1 MKNKLFKFILTI
13 CLILVFPM
21 LVNADMG
28 APESYQYDV
37 IITNPNGAAATTWE
51 GGKEV
56 EVIVPYNEVVTV
68 NFEYQHEGKFTLSV
82 DYNDKYLEIDAKDV
96 MIYSNEID
104 FSKMSKNKDGD
115 RYLLIEDVEMYKGP
129 SIVYGKIENSS
140 IPKDTYLDFEY
151 SFDPMEGIGRMWI
164 YTEYNGIKGWVY
176 VYGLKGFSPYES
188 IDTISAV
195 VVMKEPKTT
204 FLATDINLYTNLND
218 MFEENREIA
227 GTIKGGQFISYT
239 TYAYPMPKCTAM
251 YVTVDGIS
259 GWLFTSYYNGP
270 GVTITTD
277 EYEGELLVI
286 KKDGIKVY
294 ENYNDTTPVNGIT
307 IPYLTKIDFDYEIVT
322 NADIY
327 SNLGMK
333 YRITYKGK
341 QYWISGK
348 ETDFAEIYEWNAD
361 STVNAKSEIT
371 MYKYN
376 NKSEKLDI
384 TIAKGSK
391 LSYISEEYSTEDI
404 PNITDESSIERSF
417 VLVEYEGVIGW
428 VSKEDVT
435 YEFVPVDPDKPEEP
449 TEEPDKPE
457 EKEEE
462 KGGKSM
468 TPLET
473 ALICIGGAVIL
484 AITTV
489 VVIVLFNKKKKDD
502 EPSIVQINE
511 PSDATI
517 EHRELIRLL
526 DEALKKEHIDS
537 DATIEHKEL
546 VRLLDEALK
555 EEHVDSAATM
565 EHKELVRLLDEAL
578 ELDKHIDSDATIEH
592 KELVKL
598 LDKALEKEYVPS
610 DATIEHKELV
620 RLLDEALKK
629 EHIDSDATIE
639 HKELVRLLDEA
650 LKAEHVDSDATI
662 EHKELVRLLDE
673 ALELDKHIDSD
684 ATIEHKELVRLLDEA
699 LKKEEKEAKKPAAPK
714 KPAAKKNNKKKKTN
728 KK

>member
-13 CLILVFPM
+13 CLILVFPV

-28 APESYQYDV
+28 APESYEYEV
-37 IITNPNGAAATTWE
+37 IITNPNGATATTWE

-68 NFEYQHEGKFTLSV
+68 TFEHQHEGKITLSV
-82 DYNDKYLEIDAKDV
+82 NYNDNYLELNAEDV
-96 MIYSNEID
+96 MIYSTEID
-104 FSKMSKNKDGD
+104 FSKMEKNKDGD
-115 RYLLIEDVEMYKGP
+115 RYLLLEDVEMYKGP
-129 SIVYGKIENSS
+129 SIVYGKIENTL

-176 VYGLKGFSPYES
+176 VYGLAGYSPYES
-188 IDTISAV
+188 KNTISAV
-195 VVMKEPKTT
+195 VVMKEPETT
-204 FLATDINLYTNLND
+204 FLAADVNLYTNLND
-218 MFEENREIA
+218 LYEENQEIA

-239 TYAYPMPKCTAM
+239 TYIYPGPKCTAM

-259 GWLFTSYYNGP
+259 GWLFSYYYNGP
-270 GVTITTD
+270 GETITAD

-286 KKDGIKVY
+286 KKDGLKVY
-294 ENYNDTTPVNGIT
+294 ENYNDTTPVSGVT
-307 IPYLTKIDFDYEIVT
+307 IPYLTKLDFDYEIIT
-322 NADIY
+322 SAENY
-327 SNLGMK
+327 NNLDMK
-333 YRITYKGK
+333 YHITYQGK
-341 QYWISGK
+341 KYWISGK
-348 ETDFAEIYEWNAD
+348 ETDFAEIYSWNAEN
-361 STVNAKSEIT
+361 TVNAKSEIS

-404 PNITDESSIERSF
+404 PNITNESSMERSF
-417 VLVEYEGVIGW
+417 VLVEYDGVIGW

-457 EKEEE
+457 EEEEE

-502 EPSIVQINE
+502 EPSIVQVNE

-555 EEHVDSAATM
+555 AEHVDSAATM

-598 LDKALEKEYVPS
+598 LDQALEKEHIDS

-699 LKKEEKEAKKPAAPK
+699 LKKEEKPAAPK
-714 KPAAKKNNKKKKTN
+714 KPAAKKSNKKKKTN

>member
-37 IITNPNGAAATTWE
+37 IITNPNGAVATTWE
-51 GGKEV
+51 GGQEV

-140 IPKDTYLDFEY
+140 IPKGTYLDFEY

-164 YTEYNGIKGWVY
+164 YTEYNGTKGWVY

-188 IDTISAV
+188 IDRISAV

-239 TYAYPMPKCTAM
+239 TYTYPVPKCTAM

-259 GWLFTSYYNGP
+259 GWLLTSYYNGP

-294 ENYNDTTPVNGIT
+294 ENYNDTTPVNGVT

-457 EKEEE
+457 EKEE

-598 LDKALEKEYVPS
+598 LDQALEKE
-610 DATIEHKELV
+610 
-620 RLLDEALKK
+620 
-629 EHIDSDATIE
+629 
-639 HKELVRLLDEA
+639 
-650 LKAEHVDSDATI
+650 
-662 EHKELVRLLDE
+662 
-673 ALELDKHIDSD
+673 
-684 ATIEHKELVRLLDEA
+684 
-699 LKKEEKEAKKPAAPK
+699 EKEVKKPAAPK

>member
-1 MKNKLFKFILTI
+1 MKNKIVKFILTMF
-13 CLILVFPM
+13 LLLAFPI

-28 APESYQYDV
+28 APESYQYTV
-37 IITNPNGAAATTWE
+37 IVNNPNGITATSWE

-56 EVIVPYNEVVTV
+56 EIVIPYNAKLKVTFEYERNGVLYLSAEYNENYIEVPSTEVVI
-68 NFEYQHEGKFTLSV
+68 FDEK
-82 DYNDKYLEIDAKDV
+82 
-96 MIYSNEID
+96 ID
-104 FSKMSKNKDGD
+104 FSTLSKNKDGD
-115 RYLLIEDVEMYKGP
+115 RYLTLYETTMYKGP
-129 SIVYGKIENSS
+129 SILYGEIENST
-140 IPKDTYLDFEY
+140 IPAETYLDFEY
-151 SFDPMEGIGRMWI
+151 SFDPSEGIGRMWI

-176 VYGLKGFSPYES
+176 VYSLGGYSPYENRLE
-188 IDTISAV
+188 IPAV
-195 VVMKEPKTT
+195 TVTKEAKTT
-204 FLATDINLYTNLND
+204 FLATDVTIYKSLKD
-218 MFEENREIA
+218 QFEENRETI
-227 GTIKGGQFISYT
+227 GTAKGGQFISYT
-239 TYAYPMPKCTAM
+239 TYTYPYAKSTAM
-251 YVTVDGIS
+251 YVTIDGVS
-259 GWLFTSYYNGP
+259 GWIYTHYYNGP
-270 GVTITTD
+270 GETITAD
-277 EYEGELLVI
+277 ETEGELLVI

-294 ENYNDTTPVNGIT
+294 ENYNDTTPVSGIT
-307 IPYLTKIDFDYEIVT
+307 IPYLTKLKYNYEIVT

-327 SNLGMK
+327 SKLGMK
-333 YRITYKGK
+333 YQITYQGK
-341 QYWISGK
+341 KYWVSGYS
-348 ETDFAEIYEWNAD
+348 TDFAEVYEWSSE
-361 STVNAKSEIT
+361 STVHAKTDIPF
-371 MYKYN
+371 YKYN
-376 NKSEKLDI
+376 DSSEKLDI

-391 LSYISEEYSTEDI
+391 LRYISEEYSTEDI
-404 PNITDESSIERSF
+404 PNLTDEDYIEYSYI
-417 VLVEYEGVIGW
+417 LVEYDGVIGW
-428 VSKEDVT
+428 VYKDDVT
-435 YEFVPVDPDKPEEP
+435 YDFVPVDPNEEPEEP
-449 TEEPDKPE
+449 TEEPEDN
-457 EKEEE
+457 EEE
-462 KGGKSM
+462 KGGNSM
-468 TPLET
+468 TPVET
-473 ALICIGGAVIL
+473 ALLCIGGAVIL

-489 VVIVLFNKKKKDD
+489 VVIVLFNKKKKDE
-502 EPSIVQINE
+502 EPTIVQINE

-526 DEALKKEHIDS
+526 DEALKKEHIYS

-699 LKKEEKEAKKPAAPK
+699 LKKEEKPAKKPAAPK
-714 KPAAKKNNKKKKTN
+714 KPAAKKSNKKKKNN

>member
-37 IITNPNGAAATTWE
+37 IITNPNGAVATTWE

-82 DYNDKYLEIDAKDV
+82 DYNDKYLEIDAKDA

-140 IPKDTYLDFEY
+140 IPKGTYLDFEY

-164 YTEYNGIKGWVY
+164 YTEYNGTKGWVY

-188 IDTISAV
+188 IDRISAV

-239 TYAYPMPKCTAM
+239 TYTYPVPKCTAM

-259 GWLFTSYYNGP
+259 GWLLTSYYNGP

-294 ENYNDTTPVNGIT
+294 ENYNDTTPVNGVT

-457 EKEEE
+457 EKEE

-526 DEALKKEHIDS
+526 DEALKKEHID
-537 DATIEHKEL
+537 
-546 VRLLDEALK
+546 
-555 EEHVDSAATM
+555 
-565 EHKELVRLLDEAL
+565 
-578 ELDKHIDSDATIEH
+578 
-592 KELVKL
+592 
-598 LDKALEKEYVPS
+598 
-610 DATIEHKELV
+610 
-620 RLLDEALKK
+620 
-629 EHIDSDATIE
+629 
-639 HKELVRLLDEA
+639 
-650 LKAEHVDSDATI
+650 
-662 EHKELVRLLDE
+662 
-673 ALELDKHIDSD
+673 
-684 ATIEHKELVRLLDEA
+684 
-699 LKKEEKEAKKPAAPK
+699 
-714 KPAAKKNNKKKKTN
+714 
-728 KK
+728 